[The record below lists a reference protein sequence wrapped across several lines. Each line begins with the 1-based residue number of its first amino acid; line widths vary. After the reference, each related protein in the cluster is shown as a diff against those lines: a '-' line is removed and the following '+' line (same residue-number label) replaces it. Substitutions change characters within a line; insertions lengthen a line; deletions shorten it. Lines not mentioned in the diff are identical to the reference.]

1 MSAKQSYT
9 PVAKFLH
16 WLIALMWITV
26 WIIGII
32 CVYGN
37 YRGIFPWHKG
47 IATAML
53 ALVII
58 RILWRLTHTPPA
70 LPDTMSNHAKQMA
83 KLGHIALYLFALLAM
98 PISGW
103 LLSSLAGRPVL
114 LAGLYPL
121 PALASPNAEYARIVS
136 DVHFYLAWFCAV
148 LILGHILVSL
158 KHHFIDKDNVLMS
171 MAPDHS
177 KKK

>member
-1 MSAKQSYT
+1 MTKEQSYT
-9 PVAKFLH
+9 PIAKLLH
-16 WLIALMWITV
+16 WLIAIMWIAV
-26 WIIGII
+26 WIIGVI

-37 YRGIFPWHKG
+37 YWGIFPWHKG

-53 ALVII
+53 GLVII
-58 RILWRLTHTPPA
+58 RILWRLTHKPPA

-83 KLGHIALYLFALLAM
+83 KLGHIVLYFFALLAM

-103 LLSSLAGRPVL
+103 FLSSFAGRPVFFAGIYEL
-114 LAGLYPL
+114 PPLAL
-121 PALASPNAEYARIVS
+121 PNEQYAQIVS
-136 DVHFYLAWFCAV
+136 DIHVYLAWFCGILV
-148 LILGHILVSL
+148 LGHLLIAL